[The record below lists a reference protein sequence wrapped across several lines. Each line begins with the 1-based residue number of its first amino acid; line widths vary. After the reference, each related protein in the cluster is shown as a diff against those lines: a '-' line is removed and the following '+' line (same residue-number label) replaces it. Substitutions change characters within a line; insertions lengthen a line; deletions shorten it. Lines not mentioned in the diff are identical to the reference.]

1 MKISKIMLIALIL
14 GGFAVALAG
23 CAKSTAETTSENEIA
38 TVQRGNLTVDI
49 TASGNLAYSHQ
60 ENLAF
65 ETSGTVDQVLVQAG
79 DSVKEGQVLARLD
92 TASLEQAVTAAER
105 AVESAEVSLEQA
117 TNDYYKLI
125 MPNVYQ
131 TYQFILP
138 DAVNS
143 IGNAQQRI
151 KETIAEN
158 QKGLTSQ
165 QYSMGDIDR
174 LLKETRDIL
183 SEVKTKLGW
192 FLIPSTSL
200 DYWTLRAAQIKVD
213 TAQSALD
220 SQNDALNEAKDNLA
234 KAAVVAPFDGLI
246 TSVNVEGGDE
256 VQKGTVAVVIADP
269 TKFEAEIMVS
279 ETDVFQVHDGA
290 EATVQVDAMSAIV
303 LPAKVTHISPT
314 ATIQSGVVNY
324 KVTVEVQ
331 SLEAVASVASGSQG
345 LPSGFTPPAGQ
356 GNAATSQASAV
367 VPEDVQ
373 LREGLTVTVSVIL
386 QQKNNVL
393 LVPYTAI
400 TSQGGQPY
408 VQVVSPSGTTEQR
421 AIKTGITDY
430 KNTEVTEGLSE
441 GEQVVVPKGT
451 TTTTSTTTNR
461 RETGIPIFG
470 GP

>member
-49 TASGNLAYSHQ
+49 TASGNLAYSHK
-60 ENLAF
+60 EDLAF
-65 ETSGTVDQVLVQAG
+65 KTSGTVDQVLVQAG

-151 KETIAEN
+151 KEAIAEN

-356 GNAATSQASAV
+356 GNAATSQVSAV

-400 TSQGGQPY
+400 TSQGGQSY